1 MNEEWRKEYIML
13 CVSDIDDIMISF
25 TSDSRGNSEATIS
38 IVFIDLVDE
47 VRSIEPFSSF
57 TSVPV

>member
-57 TSVPV
+57 TFVPV